1 MVLWMGINL
10 NLATWPTQLFPSNL
24 SWHTR
29 STPHPPIPLSRTHP
43 HSYPLVTKVTWE
55 RSNLV
60 PLLRVLFLLCPPHPH
75 HSSSAAWCCIC
86 SCMWEWTPIKS
97 IKAFIFTYTE
107 VGGGTRRQK
116 NQHGFY
122 KNKVH
127 LHTCLLIKRCV
138 TLSHILPSYSLQ
150 KKADKTMNLC
160 NSQLPRTRVEGENNF
175 VSLSIIYS
183 LPILALNLC
192 RAGHK
197 AITPTSEE
205 FWWGSAQ
212 KWSTSNLL
220 NLKFVLQ
227 NETHMLMDKWNR
239 LCLACMLSTN
249 MSVST
254 KCFTLIHKHLISFCV
269 PASLYFAGDS

>member
-1 MVLWMGINL
+1 MKV
-10 NLATWPTQLFPSNL
+10 AKTSL
-24 SWHTR
+24 S
-29 STPHPPIPLSRTHP
+29 L
-43 HSYPLVTKVTWE
+43 
-55 RSNLV
+55 
-60 PLLRVLFLLCPPHPH
+60 
-75 HSSSAAWCCIC
+75 
-86 SCMWEWTPIKS
+86 
-97 IKAFIFTYTE
+97 
-107 VGGGTRRQK
+107 
-116 NQHGFY
+116 
-122 KNKVH
+122 
-127 LHTCLLIKRCV
+127 
-138 TLSHILPSYSLQ
+138 ILPSYSLQ
-150 KKADKTMNLC
+150 NKADKTMNLC

-239 LCLACMLSTN
+239 LCLGCMLSTN

-269 PASLYFAGDS
+269 SASLYFAGDS